1 MSRAKTSGTK
11 NAYPRSRANR
21 FLVFQHSP
29 WEEPGPFLVRSA
41 MKHRIRLDI
50 VELWRQP
57 IPDISPYYGLIVLGG
72 SMNVDQEGQYPF
84 LKAEKETIHRVI
96 EKDMPYLGFCL
107 GHQLLAEALGC
118 SVRPNHCIS
127 VGLIQGK
134 VTHQGRAHAL
144 FRGIPTTFILFK
156 WHSQAV
162 TPPLPK
168 QVNPL
173 VTSKDCQ
180 IEAISVEGRP
190 HLIGLQF
197 DNHAAAFLNV
207 REWIHSDFE
216 WLERASHLNASVLLS
231 ALQRLEGIL
240 GRQFELMFSNYLELT
255 L

>member
-1 MSRAKTSGTK
+1 
-11 NAYPRSRANR
+11 
-21 FLVFQHSP
+21 
-29 WEEPGPFLVRSA
+29 
-41 MKHRIRLDI
+41 
-50 VELWRQP
+50 
-57 IPDISPYYGLIVLGG
+57 
-72 SMNVDQEGQYPF
+72 
-84 LKAEKETIHRVI
+84 
-96 EKDMPYLGFCL
+96 
-107 GHQLLAEALGC
+107 
-118 SVRPNHCIS
+118 
-127 VGLIQGK
+127 
-134 VTHQGRAHAL
+134 L